1 LVFVDHRLLIF
12 QDSPR
17 VEGAEPVWIEWLPAC
32 GEESGVADLFVG
44 PAAFAVKI
52 GRGFRREG
60 ALKTL
65 GEAGE
70 EGALEEWSRVRDIK
84 KARGVAGE
92 VELKQVGDGPGRILN
107 VDLIDPTAIG
117 SGGRLAA
124 DIDHRLA
131 GEEIFEQHGAAGA
144 VDPSETADDASS
156 GEGLLLRLA
165 EDLAGLA
172 VRPGRGGFSDDFTP
186 NVRIN
191 AGAGG
196 KKDLICLRESGAEI
210 TAAFEVNGS
219 VCFTA
224 AAAPT
229 GSAMDNVY
237 FCGTGGFG
245 DRRGGCHD

>member
-1 LVFVDHRLLIF
+1 
-12 QDSPR
+12 
-17 VEGAEPVWIEWLPAC
+17 
-32 GEESGVADLFVG
+32 
-44 PAAFAVKI
+44 
-52 GRGFRREG
+52 
-60 ALKTL
+60 LKTL

-84 KARGVAGE
+84 KARGVGGE

-117 SGGRLAA
+117 SGRRLAA

-165 EDLAGLA
+165 ENLAGLA